1 MDEKS
6 DNLKKSK
13 TKLYL
18 RIFLLVIIVVGIV
31 VALLL
36 LKKHFNLTQ
45 EKLQELI
52 AKTGAWGPL
61 VFILISFLQVTFMP
75 VPSTMTILVGN
86 YLFGIWWSFL
96 YSYIGIILGSLFA
109 FFLGRVIGKPFVVW
123 VIGDKKTV
131 EDYLLKMRGK
141 ENVILFFMFLFPF
154 FPDDALCTLAGILPI
169 KLPTFIIMQII
180 TRAIGIGGNLL
191 FLSGEIIPFSGWGI
205 PVIIILG
212 ILAVV
217 AFVICY
223 KKSDQI
229 NELFYKFIEKITR
242 KVKK

>member
-1 MDEKS
+1 MDEKN
-6 DNLKKSK
+6 DNTKKSK
-13 TKLYL
+13 IKLCL
-18 RIFLLVIIVVGIV
+18 RILLLVIILAVIII
-31 VALLL
+31 ALVLI
-36 LKKHFNLTQ
+36 KNHFNLTQ
-45 EKLQELI
+45 EKLQDLI
-52 AKTGAWGPL
+52 AKTGVWGPL
-61 VFILISFLQVTFMP
+61 VFILVSFLQVTFIP
-75 VPSTMTILVGN
+75 IPSTMTILVGN
-86 YLFGIWWSFL
+86 YLFGAWWSFL

-131 EDYLLKMRGK
+131 EDYLIKMRGK

-169 KLPTFIIMQII
+169 KWPTFIIMQIV

-205 PVIIILG
+205 PVIISLG
-212 ILAVV
+212 IIAVI

-242 KVKK
+242 KDKK